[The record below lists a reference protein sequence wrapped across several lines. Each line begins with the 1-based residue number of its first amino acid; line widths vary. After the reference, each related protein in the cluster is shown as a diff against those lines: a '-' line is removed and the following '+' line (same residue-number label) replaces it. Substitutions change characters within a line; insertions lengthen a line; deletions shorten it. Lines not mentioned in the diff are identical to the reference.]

1 MHASVAGIGGSVLT
15 TPSVVLA
22 VGRVALVVGNS
33 ASAHI
38 GRLPNPDNDA
48 GDMSGTCPGHVPG
61 SAAARL

>member
-48 GDMSGTCPGHVPG
+48 GDMSH
-61 SAAARL
+61 RR